1 MRFSPTNELDDI
13 YLASSLPEIQIT
25 IAELT

>member
-1 MRFSPTNELDDI
+1 MRFSPTNGLDGI
-13 YLASSLPEIQIT
+13 YLASSFPEIQIT